1 MTEPAVPVPV
11 VMAGAEPWS
20 AQGGPAGVLVLHG
33 FTGCPQSM
41 RGLAE
46 ACAAAGFAVE
56 LPRLPGHGTSVDDM
70 EQTRWKDWYGA
81 VESSYDALRAR
92 CARVVVAGLSMGG
105 TLAATLAARHPE
117 IAGLVAIN
125 PAIEAVGAIREQVE
139 QSLAAGVSRWPAI
152 GDDIADPDQK
162 ELAYDEVP
170 VAAMGSLVD
179 AVDELQSLLADI
191 RCPVLCLW
199 SPQDHVVTNG
209 SSRLLVDSVS
219 GPSRLVT
226 LDRSYHVATLDYD
239 RDLIFSETIAFV
251 ADVTSPR
258 G

>member
-1 MTEPAVPVPV
+1 MTDAAVLP
-11 VMAGAEPWS
+11 GAEPWS
-20 AQGGPAGVLVLHG
+20 ADGGPAGVLVLHG

-46 ACAAAGFAVE
+46 ACAAAGYAVE

-70 EQTRWKDWYGA
+70 ETTSWTDWYAA
-81 VESSYDALRAR
+81 VESAYDELRAR
-92 CARVVVAGLSMGG
+92 CERVVVAGLSMGG
-105 TLAATLAARHPE
+105 TLAATLAATHPE

-125 PAIEAVGAIREQVE
+125 PAIETIGAMREQVE
-139 QSLAAGVSRWPAI
+139 QTLAAGVTRWPAI
-152 GDDIADPDQK
+152 GNDVADPDQK

-179 AVDELQSLLADI
+179 AVEALQPLLSEI

-199 SPQDHVVTNG
+199 SPQDHVVTNQ

-239 RDLIFSETIAFV
+239 RERIFSETVAFV
-251 ADVTSPR
+251 ADVTS
-258 G
+258 